1 MKATLER
8 VRRPEYTGERR
19 CWPCTGLNA
28 AILTVGVAL
37 VWLTSAPVAA
47 AVAIL
52 GTAAIWLRGYLVP
65 YTPHFAPRL
74 VALLPGFDA
83 HAGERATE
91 TTTLAVDGELDG
103 EAVAEALLDSGV
115 VVEDAP
121 DGETLQLDDEFRKR
135 WRAEMRTLRD
145 LDYEE
150 LAAAVLASAPGAVEA
165 EPRTRSDR
173 TWIVLSDGT
182 GRLAGEM
189 WLSHPVAV
197 AEAAAVRALAETVPD
212 GDDVL
217 FAAAARPLRTF
228 LQHCPICEGEVIE
241 TTTRACC
248 GGAPNPMANP
258 TRSVLAC
265 ADCDRRVYTFE
276 RETYVTEV

>member
-1 MKATLER
+1 MKAVLDA

-28 AILTVGVAL
+28 AILAVGVGL
-37 VWLTSAPVAA
+37 VWLASAPVAA

-65 YTPHFAPRL
+65 YTPRFAPRVTASL
-74 VALLPGFDA
+74 GFDP
-83 HAGERATE
+83 HARKRATV

-103 EAVAEALLDSGV
+103 EAVAEALLESGIV
-115 VVEDAP
+115 VADDP
-121 DGETLQLDDEFRKR
+121 NGETLRLDDEFRER
-135 WRAEMRTLRD
+135 WRAEMRTLREF
-145 LDYEE
+145 DYEE

-165 EPRTRSDR
+165 EPRTRSDG
-173 TWIVLSDGT
+173 TWIVLSDGS

-189 WLSHPVAV
+189 WLSRPVAV
-197 AEAAAVRALAETVPD
+197 AEAAAVRALADTVPD
-212 GDDVL
+212 GDDFL

-228 LQHCPICEGEVIE
+228 LQRCPICEGEVVE

-248 GGAPNPMANP
+248 GGAPNPMASP

-265 ADCDRRVYTFE
+265 EDCDRRVYTFE
-276 RETYVTEV
+276 REAFVTED